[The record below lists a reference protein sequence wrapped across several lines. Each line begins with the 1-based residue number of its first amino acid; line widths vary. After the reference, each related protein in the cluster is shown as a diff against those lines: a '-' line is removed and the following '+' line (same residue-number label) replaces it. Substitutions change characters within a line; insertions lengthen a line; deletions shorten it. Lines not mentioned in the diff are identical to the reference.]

1 MRTRKPIAIIDVGS
15 NSVRLVVYAGA
26 ERVPRAIFNEKV
38 LAGLGAGIGETGKIT
53 RESRNV
59 ALAMLERFRLLLR
72 YMGVRNT
79 RVVATAAVREARNGP
94 EFVDSVEQL
103 GFECRILGPEE
114 EAWYAGEG
122 VLSAIPDADGIVG
135 DLGGGSLELVEV
147 RDGLTGRGISMPL
160 GVLRV
165 RTSDSGRKE
174 AAATLRK
181 GLKTSGLGAKGK
193 GRTLYLV
200 GGSWRALARLD
211 MLASHYP
218 LPITQGYCLLP
229 DRLGR
234 LKKLATDPRPEWP
247 EAISPARAATLPA
260 AAMLLR
266 QLVKALKPA
275 RIVVSTF
282 GIREGLLFA
291 DLSPRARKADP
302 LLTAARDA
310 SGADRRFGEHGD
322 LLDAFIDPL
331 FDDAPAARRIRLASC
346 VLADVAWQ
354 ADSGFR
360 AERGVEMALHG
371 NWVGVTAA
379 ERVMMAEALSAN
391 FGRDHVLDH
400 KVMALCSHRQLVR
413 ADQWGLAMRLGQRL
427 SGGVGAILERA
438 ALRCDD
444 FTVTLCL
451 PKNQEALLA
460 DPVWRRLE
468 RLALAMGRTPHVDVS
483 DS

>member
-1 MRTRKPIAIIDVGS
+1 MRTRKPIAIIDIGS

-38 LAGLGAGIGETGKIT
+38 LAGLGMGVGETGKIS
-53 RESRNV
+53 RESWDV
-59 ALAMLERFRLLLR
+59 ALAMLERFKLLLR
-72 YMGVRNT
+72 YMGVRQT

-94 EFVDSVEQL
+94 EFVDAVDKL
-103 GFECRILGPEE
+103 GLECRILGPEE

-147 RDGLTGRGISMPL
+147 KDGLTGRGISLPL

-174 AAATLRK
+174 STAVLRK
-181 GLKTSGLGAKGK
+181 ALRKSDFRHKAE

-200 GGSWRALARLD
+200 GGSWRALARID

-218 LPITQGYCLLP
+218 LPITHGYCLRA
-229 DRLGR
+229 DRIGK
-234 LKKLATDPRPEWP
+234 LKKLAADPKPEWT
-247 EAISPARAATLPA
+247 AVMAPARAATLPA
-260 AAMLLR
+260 AAMILR
-266 QLVKALKPA
+266 QLVKALKPD
-275 RIVVSTF
+275 RIVLSSF

-291 DLSPRARKADP
+291 DLGPRARKADP
-302 LLTAARDA
+302 LITAARDA
-310 SGADRRFGEHGD
+310 GGADRRFGEHGD
-322 LLDAFIDPL
+322 LLDAFIAPL
-331 FDDAPAARRIRLASC
+331 FDDSPAARRIRLASC
-346 VLADVAWQ
+346 VMADVAWQ
-354 ADSGFR
+354 ADSEFR

-371 NWVGVTAA
+371 NWVGVTAS

-391 FGRDHVLDH
+391 FGRDHVLDRE
-400 KVMALCSHRQLVR
+400 VMALCSQRQLIR

-438 ALRCDD
+438 SLRCDD

-451 PKNQEALLA
+451 PRNQEALLA
-460 DPVWRRLE
+460 EPVWRRLE